1 MKKILDLITDEVT
14 KAFTDCGYDA
24 KYGKV
29 TLSNRPDL
37 CEYQCNG
44 AMAAAK
50 EYKKAPFMIADEV
63 AAKLAEAS
71 MFSMTESVKPG
82 FLNLKLDEAFLA
94 SYVADM
100 QKDEGR
106 FGCEKA
112 KNPKTIMIDY
122 GGPNVAKPLHVG
134 HLRSAIIGESIKRI
148 GKFAGHKVIG
158 DVHLGDWG
166 LQMGLIITELK
177 LRQPDLVYF
186 DENFEGEYPKEAP
199 FTISE
204 LEEIYPTA
212 SKKSKEDEAYKEA
225 AMQATYELQN
235 GRKGYQALLSHIL
248 NVSVTDLKK
257 NYENLNVSFELW
269 KGESDAQPYIPAMV
283 QKMKDDGFAYVSD
296 GALVVDV
303 KEDTD
308 TKEIPPCMIL
318 KSDGASL
325 YNTTDLATIVWRE
338 EDYDPDEIIYVVD
351 KRQELHFVQVF
362 RCARKTGLVKP
373 ETELKFLGFGTM
385 NGKDGKPF
393 KTRDGGVMRLE
404 YLVSEIDN
412 EMLKKITEN
421 QKSKENLGISEEE
434 AKETAKTVA
443 LAAIKYGDLSNQASK
458 DYIFDIDRFTSFEG
472 NTGPYIL
479 YTIVR
484 IKSILHKYHDLG
496 KSAEGAVITSAHSES
511 EKNLMLEISKFNAVI
526 DGAFADTAPHKIC
539 SYIYD
544 LANAFNSFYHETKI
558 MSEEDETVQ
567 KSYIRLL
574 ELTKSVLETSIDL
587 LGFSAPERM

>member
-14 KAFTDCGYDA
+14 KAFTECGYDA
-24 KYGKV
+24 KYAKV

-63 AAKLAEAS
+63 VEKLDANPIFA
-71 MFSMTESVKPG
+71 MAESVKPG
-82 FLNLKLDEAFLA
+82 FLNLKIDEAYLA
-94 SYVADM
+94 DYVAKM
-100 QKDEGR
+100 QEDEGR
-106 FGCEKA
+106 FGCEKTEA
-112 KNPKTIMIDY
+112 PKTIMIDY

-134 HLRSAIIGESIKRI
+134 HLRSAIIGESVKRI
-148 GKFAGHKVIG
+148 GKFMGHNVIG

-177 LRQPDLVYF
+177 LRRPELVYF
-186 DENFEGEYPKEAP
+186 DDAYTGEYPEEAP

-225 AMQATYELQN
+225 AMQATFELQH
-235 GRKGYQALLSHIL
+235 GKRGYQALLKHIL
-248 NVSVTDLKK
+248 NVSVTDLKR
-257 NYENLNVSFELW
+257 NYANLNVSFELW
-269 KGESDAQPYIPAMV
+269 KGESDAQPYIPDMV
-283 QKMKDDGFAYVSD
+283 QKMKDDGFAYISD

-325 YNTTDLATIVWRE
+325 YNTTDLATMVWRMK
-338 EDYDPDEIIYVVD
+338 DYNPDELIYVVD
-351 KRQELHFVQVF
+351 KRQELYFTQVF
-362 RCARKTGLVKP
+362 RCARKTGIVKP

-385 NGKDGKPF
+385 NGKDGRPF

-404 YLVSEIDN
+404 HLISGINE
-412 EMLKKITEN
+412 EMLAKIQEN
-421 QKSKENLGISEEE
+421 QKTKENLGISTEE
-434 AKETAKTVA
+434 AENTAKMVA

-484 IKSILHKYHDLG
+484 IKSILNKYHGLG
-496 KSAEGAVITSAHSES
+496 KDESGAVIEAAHSKS
-511 EKNLMLEISKFNAVI
+511 EKDLMLELSKFNAVMES
-526 DGAFADTAPHKIC
+526 AFEETAPHKIC

-544 LANAFNSFYHETKI
+544 LANAFNSFYHGTKI
-558 MSEEDETVQ
+558 MSEENETVQ

-574 ELTKSVLETSIDL
+574 ELTKSVLETCIDV